1 MEATNRLPKWIPIS
15 EKLPGVGET
24 VLCQCQANIYEV
36 LKLTVNGWYHDK
48 DHCYMLGFVIAWQP
62 LPQPYERKKGVLEKI
77 NEEQDSLLATIK
89 AWADEI
95 DKYGYVN

>member
-1 MEATNRLPKWIPIS
+1 MTEWIPVETKS
-15 EKLPGVGET
+15 EYELPRMGEDVIVTYIQEDEIKVGVSHYDGR
-24 VLCQCQANIYEV
+24 
-36 LKLTVNGWYHDK
+36 
-48 DHCYMLGFVIAWQP
+48 GFWVSPNVIAWQP

-89 AWADEI
+89 AWDDEI